1 MANPIT
7 IFRQGSVG
15 ISRHTIRTT
24 TRQTKVWQV
33 AVSVPVNSQVVQN
46 PGAFGSVSLGLQFSA
61 PDGPDAELAP
71 EAALAADAALAPDA
85 PLAPEAALAAEAG
98 EAALAGD
105 EPLDEDAPLDACAAL
120 SWVSDGAA

>member
-7 IFRQGSVG
+7 IFRQGSAG

-24 TRQTKVWQV
+24 TRQTKVWRV

-71 EAALAADAALAPDA
+71 EATLAADAALAPDA
-85 PLAPEAALAAEAG
+85 PLAPEAALA
-98 EAALAGD
+98 GD
-105 EPLDEDAPLDACAAL
+105 EPLDEDAPLDDDAPLDACAAL